1 MGLGIAFTFI
11 FLAALLAPVVWVVWW
26 AADSAGSR
34 TPAAVAARP
43 IRVRPPHGVTRPV
56 FQYPQPADT
65 RLPGRPDAI
74 TVYRQAATA
83 PAAFCKG
90 PDAGGGCPIAKADGT
105 VPCAGCTLVL
115 PVAVRG
121 SRDWTIPAGYQSC
134 LVGSY
139 GALRQHA

>member
-1 MGLGIAFTFI
+1 MGMGIAFTFI

-26 AADSAGSR
+26 AADSAGTR
-34 TPAAVAARP
+34 TPAVAAPARRRP
-43 IRVRPPHGVTRPV
+43 AQPHVVTRPI
-56 FQYPQPADT
+56 FDYPQPADL

-74 TVYRQAATA
+74 TVYRQAAQA

-90 PDAGGGCPIAKADGT
+90 PDARGGCPIAKADGT

-121 SRDWTIPAGYQSC
+121 SRDWHIPPGYRSC

-139 GALRQHA
+139 GALRQRA

>member
-34 TPAAVAARP
+34 TPGITAPPRART
-43 IRVRPPHGVTRPV
+43 RPPHGVTRPV
-56 FQYPQPADT
+56 FQYPQPADV

-74 TVYRQAATA
+74 TVYRQAAQA
-83 PAAFCKG
+83 PAAFCNG
-90 PDAGGGCPIAKADGT
+90 PDARGGCPIANADGT

-121 SRDWTIPAGYQSC
+121 SRDWTIPAGYRSC

-139 GALRQHA
+139 GALRQRA

>member
-34 TPAAVAARP
+34 TPAVAATPRRRP
-43 IRVRPPHGVTRPV
+43 APPHGVTRPA
-56 FQYPQPADT
+56 FPYPQISDT

-74 TVYRQAATA
+74 TVYRKGAAL
-83 PAAFCKG
+83 PASFCKG
-90 PDAGGGCPIAKADGT
+90 PDARGACPIANADGT
-105 VPCAGCTLVL
+105 VPCSGCSLVL
-115 PVAVRG
+115 PVAVSG
-121 SRDWTIPAGYQSC
+121 SRDWTIPAGYRSC

-139 GALRQHA
+139 GALRQRA